1 MWDLEKQMKKALV
14 FEPQYTDRRIDVSCV
29 PASNPFSWFFPCKSI
44 GPQYHHQLHDL
55 RFLRAVG
62 FHRCVHK
69 SHSKNLSQ
77 FRFSCKPSRV
87 HQTANLDCH
96 VSECFLKHWTPSS
109 LDCICIRSNLCSKH
123 YVLLIL
129 LVTMCSWFHYDS
141 YSGAVQTNCWSLFLC
156 CTEQWLLWP
165 SASKWKLAASSYQAD
180 SGCFLLLI
188 VELIPSK
195 YFESSLIVHDWKFV
209 HFFSNECFC
218 SFFLET
224 LY

>member
-1 MWDLEKQMKKALV
+1 MKKALV
-14 FEPQYTDRRIDVSCV
+14 FEPQYTDRRIDVSDV

-156 CTEQWLLWP
+156 CTEQWRLWP
-165 SASKWKLAASSYQAD
+165 SLSIWELAPPPIRQIVDISDYSQLNIISQYFFD
-180 SGCFLLLI
+180 YVCMWFKTVFFFHFVKCFI
-188 VELIPSK
+188 
-195 YFESSLIVHDWKFV
+195 
-209 HFFSNECFC
+209 
-218 SFFLET
+218 
-224 LY
+224 